1 MREKLTIPSQREPS
15 VALMLDASGVLQTQN
30 LTWGEKWNKNVGWLP
45 GVGSW
50 RVFLE
55 PQAECAGAVTRR
67 HHGGGGGG
75 DGEDG
80 AAFHLLGAVFLNPRS
95 AC

>member
-1 MREKLTIPSQREPS
+1 M
-15 VALMLDASGVLQTQN
+15 ALMLDASGVLQTQN
-30 LTWGEKWNKNVGWLP
+30 LTWGEKWNKNVGWFP
-45 GVGSW
+45 RVGSW
-50 RVFLE
+50 RFFLE
-55 PQAECAGAVTRR
+55 PPEAERAGAVMRR
-67 HHGGGGGG
+67 HHGGGG

>member
-1 MREKLTIPSQREPS
+1 MEGLLREKLTIPS

-30 LTWGEKWNKNVGWLP
+30 LTWGDKWNKNVGWFP

-67 HHGGGGGG
+67 HHGGGGG